1 MRNDGRYPEGLNGRD
16 YCYMEGCI
24 GKGPCPR
31 CGKTNY
37 AWMGYWGAV
46 ARWAKTWGVSEEVA
60 QRRITLR
67 QAHERGIPF

>member
-1 MRNDGRYPEGLNGRD
+1 MSDPGYPEGLSGKD

-37 AWMGYWGAV
+37 RLMGWYGAIASAAKRWGVTNEEAERRIV
-46 ARWAKTWGVSEEVA
+46 ARQRAEV
-60 QRRITLR
+60 Q
-67 QAHERGIPF
+67 P